1 MFRPVPPDS
10 LTFARYDKET
20 PYGEASIEWRKEN
33 GRFEMTV
40 QVPVGCTATVWVPG
54 AGLPI
59 RYRPMSAGQAETR
72 IFRSRASVTGMR
84 CTRSVRAAT
93 AFGSNRPVA
102 VFERGPAGSGSVFVG

>member
-1 MFRPVPPDS
+1 MFGGSLVWFYRRVAGMNADPSRPGYRHIVFRPVPPDS

-20 PYGEASIEWRKEN
+20 PYGEASIEWRRTD

-59 RYRPMSAGQAETR
+59 RYRPMSARGRQRQES
-72 IFRSRASVTGMR
+72 F
-84 CTRSVRAAT
+84 VR
-93 AFGSNRPVA
+93 GYP
-102 VFERGPAGSGSVFVG
+102 